1 MPARDPGSRDPRGW
15 RALAVCLIAGFM
27 TLLDVSIVNVALP
40 SLQRGQGASPADV
53 SWVVSGY
60 TLTFGLALVPAGKLG
75 DILGRKPVFLTGLA
89 SFTAVSALC
98 AAAPDPTWL
107 VVARLLQGAAGGL
120 LNPQVIG
127 MIQQLFRGP
136 ERGRAFG
143 LYGASVALSTAVGP
157 LVGGLLV
164 QAAGVRNGW
173 RWVFLVNL
181 PIGLLALVL
190 GVVYL
195 PRTRPRRTGGGL
207 DLVGVVLLGG
217 GVAAV
222 LLPVIEQAQHAAVRW
237 WLFGLAAGLLACFVA
252 WEILWRRTGRD
263 PLVDLAL
270 LRARSFGLGSAVG
283 SVYFAGYTG
292 LLLIL
297 PLSLQQGQGYS
308 ALQAGATGLPFALG
322 SALTSTLG
330 GRAVFRFGRPM
341 VLAGI
346 TAVVLGLTATAA
358 VSHHP
363 HGALWW
369 YVLGPL
375 LLAGLGSGL
384 VIGPNQTLALA
395 DVPPAR
401 SGTAAAV
408 LQTGQR
414 IGTSLGTAVAAHLF
428 YGRLAA
434 THGDFPRATS
444 LSLYGAAALTCAA
457 LTIGTADLLVR
468 RRSRRTSSP
477 GRQGLPG
484 SVHAGHR
491 EDGRNDGLG
500 SGSTTA

>member
-1 MPARDPGSRDPRGW
+1 MR
-15 RALAVCLIAGFM
+15 
-27 TLLDVSIVNVALP
+27 
-40 SLQRGQGASPADV
+40 SPH
-53 SWVVSGY
+53 
-60 TLTFGLALVPAGKLG
+60 
-75 DILGRKPVFLTGLA
+75 
-89 SFTAVSALC
+89 
-98 AAAPDPTWL
+98 
-107 VVARLLQGAAGGL
+107 
-120 LNPQVIG
+120 N
-127 MIQQLFRGP
+127 
-136 ERGRAFG
+136 
-143 LYGASVALSTAVGP
+143 
-157 LVGGLLV
+157 
-164 QAAGVRNGW
+164 
-173 RWVFLVNL
+173 
-181 PIGLLALVL
+181 
-190 GVVYL
+190 
-195 PRTRPRRTGGGL
+195 
-207 DLVGVVLLGG
+207 LVGVVLLGG

-222 LLPVIEQAQHAAVRW
+222 LLPVIEQEQHAAVRW

-308 ALQAGATGLPFALG
+308 ALQAGATGLPFALD

-395 DVPPAR
+395 TYPPPA
-401 SGTAAAV
+401 AV
-408 LQTGQR
+408 RRPPSCRPASASAPPWAPPWPRTC
-414 IGTSLGTAVAAHLF
+414 STAVW
-428 YGRLAA
+428 
-434 THGDFPRATS
+434 PRPTATS
-444 LSLYGAAALTCAA
+444 RAPRVSAS
-457 LTIGTADLLVR
+457 TAPPP
-468 RRSRRTSSP
+468 SP
-477 GRQGLPG
+477 APR
-484 SVHAGHR
+484 
-491 EDGRNDGLG
+491 
-500 SGSTTA
+500 

>member
-1 MPARDPGSRDPRGW
+1 MEQRSHHSPADDPGSSDPRRW

-40 SLQRGQGASPADV
+40 SMQRGLDASPADV
-53 SWVVSGY
+53 SWIVSGY

-75 DILGRKPVFLTGLA
+75 DVLGRKPMFLAGLA
-89 SFTAVSALC
+89 FFTAVSVLC
-98 AAAPDPTWL
+98 AVSPNPTWL

-143 LYGASVALSTAVGP
+143 LYGASIAISTAVGP
-157 LVGGLLV
+157 LAGGLLI
-164 QAAGVRNGW
+164 QAAGVHSGW

-181 PIGLLALVL
+181 PIGLVALVL
-190 GVVYL
+190 GVVCL
-195 PRTRPRRTGGGL
+195 PRTGPRRAGKGL
-207 DLVGVVLLGG
+207 DLVGVLLLGG
-217 GVAAV
+217 AVAAV
-222 LLPVIEQAQHAAVRW
+222 LLPMIEQEQRAASVRW
-237 WLFGLAAGLLACFVA
+237 WLFGLAAGLLACFVV
-252 WEILWRRTGRD
+252 WETLWRRTGRD
-263 PLVDLAL
+263 PLVDLGL
-270 LRARSFGLGSAVG
+270 LRARSFGTGSAVG

-292 LLLIL
+292 LLLVL
-297 PLSLQQGQGYS
+297 TLYLQQGHGYS
-308 ALQAGATGLPFALG
+308 ALEAGATGLPFALG

-341 VLAGI
+341 VVAGI
-346 TAVVLGLTATAA
+346 TAVALGLGTTAA
-358 VSHHP
+358 VVGHHP
-363 HGALWW
+363 HGDIWL

-414 IGTSLGTAVAAHLF
+414 IGTSLGTAVAATLF
-428 YGRLAA
+428 YNRLATA
-434 THGDFPRATS
+434 HGDFPHATS
-444 LSLYGAAALTCAA
+444 HSLYGAAALTFAA
-457 LTIGTADLLVR
+457 LTIATADLLVPHR
-468 RRSRRTSSP
+468 ADRIDRAEQRPAPARAQENPRSANT
-477 GRQGLPG
+477 
-484 SVHAGHR
+484 
-491 EDGRNDGLG
+491 
-500 SGSTTA
+500 